1 MVAVVVIVIQM
12 ARAVME
18 AFPQLPQKQ
27 FETSK
32 KAMGESRRNMGLQV
46 LEASV
51 FDEETC
57 AMCGAD
63 KPPGDAPANTDWI
76 QCDKCDRWFHALC
89 LTMDPKTLEELKRKQ
104 WLCK

>member
-1 MVAVVVIVIQM
+1 MPQM
-12 ARAVME
+12 
-18 AFPQLPQKQ
+18 Q

-57 AMCGAD
+57 SMCGAD
-63 KPPGDAPANTDWI
+63 RPPGEAPANTDWI

-89 LTMDPKTLEELKRKQ
+89 LTMDPRTLKELKQKQ
-104 WLCK
+104 WLCVLCK